1 MYRKLRNQLL
11 VCWDLQSKLLNNA
24 TEDTIL
30 DLLKQPVKAN
40 AREML
45 DQLDLL
51 KNAIKAVEFTLDE
64 MAGIPTDDFL
74 NS

>member
-1 MYRKLRNQLL
+1 MYRTLRNQLL
-11 VCWDLQSKLLNNA
+11 VCWDIQSKLLNNA

-30 DLLKQPVKAN
+30 DLLNQPVKAN

-64 MAGIPTDDFL
+64 MAGIPTDDSL

>member
-30 DLLKQPVKAN
+30 DLLKQPIKAN

-64 MAGIPTDDFL
+64 MAGIPTDDSL

>member
-11 VCWDLQSKLLNNA
+11 VCWDIQSKLLNNA

-30 DLLKQPVKAN
+30 DLLNQPVKAN